1 MSDEQ
6 KRKGLATLYSDAEL
20 RKFIGNYLVLLGV
33 TEGLIFFFCW
43 VHYLAT
49 KQLEFPWK
57 AYLLAA
63 FLTPVAISF
72 LLGLTVYGFNRYLF
86 GRELPNEPELGNAP
100 AVNRFDEAVRSLQQV
115 PFLVALLLLVLGG
128 GVIYKLDAIVAFL
141 SRAGERAM
149 EYLLWGLAA
158 GAGVATV
165 VALVWMV
172 LSYRLRCRRL
182 DYLQQYRSQVLERT
196 GLILLED
203 ETLIDRDGKLV
214 ERDRPREVDT
224 DLHSEALT
232 LLPKLGRKK

>member
-6 KRKGLATLYSDAEL
+6 KRNGLASLYSAAEL
-20 RKFIGNYLVLLGV
+20 RKFISNYLILLGV

-49 KQLEFPWK
+49 RQIEFPWK
-57 AYLLAA
+57 AYLIAA

-72 LLGLTVYGFNRYLF
+72 LLGLTVYGFNRYLY
-86 GRELPNEPELGNAP
+86 GRELSHEAGAERSPTI
-100 AVNRFDEAVRSLQQV
+100 NRFDEAVRSLQQV
-115 PFLVALLLLVLGG
+115 PFLVTLLLLVLGG
-128 GVIYKLDAIVAFL
+128 GGIYKLDAIVAYL
-141 SRAGERAM
+141 SRAGERAL

-158 GAGVATV
+158 GAGVTTV

-182 DYLQQYRSQVLERT
+182 AYLQQYRTQVLERT

-203 ETLIDRDGKLV
+203 ETVIDRDGKVV
-214 ERDRPREVDT
+214 ERQPGLIEAVPRSDE
-224 DLHSEALT
+224 LT
-232 LLPKLGRKK
+232 LLPRLGRKK

>member
-1 MSDEQ
+1 MSDGQ
-6 KRKGLATLYSDAEL
+6 KRKGLATLYSDDEL

-33 TEGLIFFFCW
+33 AEGLIFFFCW
-43 VHYLAT
+43 VQYLAT
-49 KQLEFPWK
+49 KQPEFPWK

-72 LLGLTVYGFNRYLF
+72 LLGLTVYGFNRYLY
-86 GRELPNEPELGNAP
+86 GRELPNQPEAGSVP
-100 AVNRFDEAVRSLQQV
+100 AVNRFDEAIRSLQQV

-141 SRAGERAM
+141 SRVGEQALV
-149 EYLLWGLAA
+149 YLLWGLAA
-158 GAGVATV
+158 GVGVATV

-182 DYLQQYRSQVLERT
+182 DYLQQYRTQVLERT

-203 ETLIDRDGKLV
+203 ETVIDRDGKLV
-214 ERDRPREVDT
+214 ERDRQGLVEHDLRSDT
-224 DLHSEALT
+224 LT
-232 LLPKLGRKK
+232 LLPRLGRYK